1 MNNRKRNKQVIFRM
15 SEEEYL
21 KFLYKVTKS
30 NLKQNEYL
38 IRCINDKEIIVID
51 GLKETLFEL
60 NRIGAN
66 VNQISKNLNGGIFT
80 GAEQEVKE
88 IRKNLSEVK
97 SSIIEVLE
105 KVK

>member
-1 MNNRKRNKQVIFRM
+1 MANRKRNKQVIFRM
-15 SEEEYL
+15 TEEEYL
-21 KFLYKVTKS
+21 KFLYKAKKS

-38 IRCINDKEIIVID
+38 INCITEKDIIVID
-51 GLKETLFEL
+51 GLRETLIEL

-88 IRKNLSEVK
+88 IRKNLTDLK

-105 KVK
+105 KVN